1 MDEKRRMVRLLMSV
15 LGDDVYWSVN
25 LKRRLKRLKLCI
37 RTENNKHDYR
47 YEAE

>member
-1 MDEKRRMVRLLMSV
+1 MNEKRRMVKLLMSV
-15 LGDDVYWSVN
+15 LGDVYWSVN

-37 RTENNKHDYR
+37 KTENRKYDYR